1 MRDKNRFGK
10 LPRLSMVGLA
20 LLSLGYAMPA
30 LAQDAA
36 SDADKE
42 GANKLD
48 KVVVTAQG
56 RRENPVK
63 VPYNIT
69 AVGGDDLAEKQIV
82 DQYELVKNVA
92 GASTVDRGYRNSGVL
107 GGVTLRGLNAN
118 GSNLGDYQ
126 ASAVSTVS
134 AYTNQTPILA
144 NFLIKDVERVEI
156 LRGPQGTL
164 YGSGSLGGTLRY
176 ITNAPK
182 LGKLQG
188 KVEGSFSKTNGSDGQ
203 NMSGD
208 FVINAPLGETV
219 ALRVSGGGLKND
231 GLIDYVSA
239 FKVDAKG
246 IPVAPKGVT
255 DPAAEYAPVKDADW
269 VDIRYGRAA
278 LLFKPNR
285 EFRATLTLQT
295 QRDKTGGRRA
305 PSTGNNGFGV
315 PYGPYEN
322 GAVIL
327 EPSERTVDL
336 QALEM
341 ELDLG
346 FATLTSASSLTNQNG
361 SSTSD
366 GTGRYAKFD
375 WLRDYYS
382 NYPRPVIQA
391 HRTYGDKSKVQEFRL
406 ISKKGDVFDY
416 ITGIYYQD
424 QTLKAWQNDSV
435 LGFTNW
441 AAAAKPG
448 LGVTTD
454 VNWSFDRVQRFTTK
468 SAYGELTYHFA
479 PKWHATGGAR
489 LFSNNFENSTILG
502 SPIWGYKDE
511 TSKFSTKENGKLF
524 KGNLS
529 YELAENKL
537 LYGTI
542 SQGYRRGGANAVGL
556 VGTFK
561 EDPRYQPYQS
571 DKSTN
576 FELGFKGTHEA
587 MRFSVAAFHID
598 WDKIQIDAAS
608 RNWGYFV
615 AVNGGKAKSQGLEL
629 ELGGDLS
636 DSLHYT
642 FSYGFVN
649 AKLVDPVLDPVYPT
663 RVMGA
668 AGTRL
673 PGTAKNTASATLEHV
688 SSPKAG
694 FTWVNRVTAYYQSA
708 TENSIDP
715 SPKFAATWPAFSQF
729 GLSSTLSGHKWSA
742 TLFVKNVTNNKGV
755 TGGSLEAS
763 QGTQPSNNFNGNN
776 SRLFISQP
784 RTVGVSAAYE
794 F

>member
-1 MRDKNRFGK
+1 MSDKNRFGK
-10 LPRLSMVGLA
+10 LPRLNMVGMA
-20 LLSLGYAMPA
+20 LLSLGYVVPA
-30 LAQDAA
+30 FAEDAA
-36 SDADKE
+36 SDAGKDR
-42 GANKLD
+42 ANTLD

-69 AVGGDDLAEKQIV
+69 AVGGEDLAEKQIV

-126 ASAVSTVS
+126 TSAVSTVS
-134 AYTNQTPILA
+134 VYTNQTPILA
-144 NFLIKDVERVEI
+144 NFLIKDVERVEV

-188 KVEGSFSKTNGSDGQ
+188 KVEGSFSKTSGSDGQ
-203 NMSGD
+203 NLAGD
-208 FVINAPLGETV
+208 FVINAPLGDTV
-219 ALRVSGGGLKND
+219 ALRVSAGALKND
-231 GLIDYVSA
+231 GVIDYVSA

-246 IPVAPKGVT
+246 IPVAPQGVT
-255 DPAAEYAPVKDADW
+255 NAAASYEPVKDADW

-278 LLFKPNR
+278 LLVKPTR
-285 EFRATLTLQT
+285 DFMATLTLQT

-305 PSTGNNGFGV
+305 PSTGNDGFGV

-327 EPSERTVDL
+327 EPSERRVNLT
-336 QALEM
+336 ALEM
-341 ELDLG
+341 EMDLG
-346 FATLTSASSLTNQNG
+346 FATLTSATSLTNQNG
-361 SSTSD
+361 SSISD

-375 WLRDYYS
+375 WLRDYYF

-416 ITGIYYQD
+416 ITGVYYQD

-441 AAAAKPG
+441 AAVAKPG
-448 LGVTTD
+448 LGITTD
-454 VNWSFDRVQRFTTK
+454 VNWSFDRVQHFSTK
-468 SAYGELTYHFA
+468 SVYGELTYHLNDRL
-479 PKWHATGGAR
+479 HATGGAR
-489 LFSNNFENSTILG
+489 LFKNSFDNSTVLG
-502 SPIWGYKDE
+502 APIWAYKDE
-511 TSKFSTKENGKLF
+511 TSSFSNKESGKLF

-529 YELAENKL
+529 YELAENKQ

-576 FELGFKGTHEA
+576 YELGFKGTHDD
-587 MRFSVAAFHID
+587 MRFSVAAFYID
-598 WDKIQIDAAS
+598 WDKIQVDAAS

-636 DSLHYT
+636 DSLRYSL
-642 FSYGFVN
+642 SYGYVD

-673 PGTAKNTASATLEHV
+673 PGTAKHTVSATLEHV
-688 SSPKAG
+688 SSPAAG
-694 FTWVNRVTAYYQSA
+694 LNWVNRFSVYRQSA

-715 SPKFAATWPAFSQF
+715 SPKFAATWPAFSQI
-729 GLSSTLSGHKWSA
+729 GLSSTLSGRKWST
-742 TLFVKNVTNNKGV
+742 TLFVKNLTNNKGV
-755 TGGSLEAS
+755 TGGSLEAA
-763 QGTQPSNNFNGNN
+763 QGTQPSNNFNGND

-784 RTVGVSAAYE
+784 RTVGVSASYE